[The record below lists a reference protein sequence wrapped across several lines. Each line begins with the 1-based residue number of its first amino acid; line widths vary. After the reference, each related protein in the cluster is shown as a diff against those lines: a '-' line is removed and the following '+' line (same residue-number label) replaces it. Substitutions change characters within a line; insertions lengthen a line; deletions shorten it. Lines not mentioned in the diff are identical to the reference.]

1 MTGDTTIRS
10 VSLLLCGALI
20 FWAGGAARG
29 ACGAAPI
36 AAAPPA
42 APHLRAHDALAVAA
56 AAAAPPPPPPP
67 PRAAG
72 PAAPCAA
79 SRARLDFASSSCP
92 SSDFFTE
99 LYNADFACKPAV
111 LVDVGANK
119 GYVVAEMLAIFAP
132 ALGVA
137 PPALGAAIAASGAAF
152 NEVTGCGICDDCK
165 HTPPPSSAARCAAQA
180 RVVVHAFEP
189 VPDNVDM
196 LNLRLGPLLRAAPG
210 AGAAAAAAAAAVS
223 LHVHAAAVV
232 EDASATPSV
241 VVSNCRGGGEGCGV
255 LGAGAAEGADAVR
268 VPAVSLDAWAAGAG
282 VASIDLLF
290 IDAEGADPLVLR
302 GAAALLGAGRVRALV
317 FEYNA
322 HGRWKSE
329 SLGDVVAWL
338 DDNANGGFD
347 CFLIQQSVAV
357 LLTRCWDAALEA
369 RFWSNVLCVRRAESK
384 LHAAMM
390 RFVPQ

>member
-1 MTGDTTIRS
+1 MGRRR
-10 VSLLLCGALI
+10 GARRVRR
-20 FWAGGAARG
+20 GANRGRTARG
-29 ACGAAPI
+29 AAP
-36 AAAPPA
+36 A
-42 APHLRAHDALAVAA
+42 RARRACRRRRRR
-56 AAAAPPPPPPP
+56 
-67 PRAAG
+67 RAAG

-79 SRARLDFASSSCP
+79 SRARLDVAASSCP

-165 HTPPPSSAARCAAQA
+165 HTPPPSSAAHCAAQA

-232 EDASATPSV
+232 EDAAATPSV

-317 FEYNA
+317 FEYKRTA
-322 HGRWKSE
+322 VGRARASATSSRGSTTTRTE
-329 SLGDVVAWL
+329 V
-338 DDNANGGFD
+338 
-347 CFLIQQSVAV
+347 LIVSSYSKASPCCSRAAG
-357 LLTRCWDAALEA
+357 TRRWRRDSGQTSFACGAPSPSCTRPSCALYRNSA
-369 RFWSNVLCVRRAESK
+369 TD
-384 LHAAMM
+384 
-390 RFVPQ
+390 P